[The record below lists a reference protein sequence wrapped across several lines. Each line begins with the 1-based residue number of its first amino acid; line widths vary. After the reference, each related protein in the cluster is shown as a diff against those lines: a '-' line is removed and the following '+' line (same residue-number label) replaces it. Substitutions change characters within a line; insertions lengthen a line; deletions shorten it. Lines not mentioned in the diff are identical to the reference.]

1 MFKQKS
7 ANCIVI
13 YCESF
18 HVLDVEMAFGSSSA
32 SSSESDVESQTMR
45 TEKNI
50 SISSTPK
57 FKPFAATVKVDQKDR
72 GTVIKFL
79 VIAFELSNMK

>member
-18 HVLDVEMAFGSSSA
+18 YVLDVEMAFGSSSA
-32 SSSESDVESQTMR
+32 SSSESDVEGQTMR

-72 GTVIKFL
+72 GAVIKFL
-79 VIAFELSNMK
+79 VIAFELSKMK